1 MTPQTNKTL
10 TTKRPLTT
18 SSSSLS
24 DNGKKEITSNSKECT
39 TEDGVKCIFPYYYE
53 GEITTAC
60 RQTWRDIK
68 PWCATRVDENDAFI
82 DDSSAWDWC
91 ASTCP
96 ITK

>member
-1 MTPQTNKTL
+1 MEVHYFRLDSPNEKSF
-10 TTKRPLTT
+10 T
-18 SSSSLS
+18 S
-24 DNGKKEITSNSKECT
+24 GSNECT

-53 GEITTAC
+53 GEKTTAC